1 MSEVFRPYERLVEIT
16 ILGKTFLVPERNSL
30 LRAFQFI
37 SPETI
42 PYGRFCW
49 NQECQYCRVDCQL
62 SDDDQARPILSCK
75 FIVSE
80 GMNISNLAPELVGC
94 LRTENSGRRTSSGRP
109 PAAVRGRRCHSYGK
123 RQLGPVERRLPT
135 GAARPEIAQNRGPE
149 AVAILEQFGAC
160 GRGGAADRRFTA
172 AATKFGS
179 CLGISPRVL
188 ATELAARPVS
198 VIWVMATGTNWPNG
212 DEVWRMC

>member
-1 MSEVFRPYERLVEIT
+1 MAEGEAPLMSEVFRPYERLVEIT

-49 NQECQYCRVDCQL
+49 NQECQYCRVNCQL

-80 GMNISNLAPELVGC
+80 GMDISELAPELVGC
-94 LRTENSGRRTSSGRP
+94 LRTKLGQSP
-109 PAAVRGRRCHSYGK
+109 VVAAVAPEDASAPS
-123 RQLGPVERRLPT
+123 GPN
-135 GAARPEIAQNRGPE
+135 RPDRANGSNGP
-149 AVAILEQFGAC
+149 
-160 GRGGAADRRFTA
+160 
-172 AATKFGS
+172 S
-179 CLGISPRVL
+179 
-188 ATELAARPVS
+188 
-198 VIWVMATGTNWPNG
+198 GTNG
-212 DEVWRMC
+212 Q

>member
-49 NQECQYCRVDCQL
+49 NQECQYCRVNCQL
-62 SDDDQARPILSCK
+62 SDEDQARPILSCK

-80 GMNISNLAPELVGC
+80 GMTISELAPELVGC
-94 LRTENSGRRTSSGRP
+94 LRTKLGQTQVVAAEVQEEPQAVSGATSLDGSSG
-109 PAAVRGRRCHSYGK
+109 
-123 RQLGPVERRLPT
+123 T
-135 GAARPEIAQNRGPE
+135 
-149 AVAILEQFGAC
+149 
-160 GRGGAADRRFTA
+160 GGAD
-172 AATKFGS
+172 GQ
-179 CLGISPRVL
+179 
-188 ATELAARPVS
+188 
-198 VIWVMATGTNWPNG
+198 
-212 DEVWRMC
+212 

>member
-1 MSEVFRPYERLVEIT
+1 MAEGEAPLMSEVFRPYERLVEIT

-49 NQECQYCRVDCQL
+49 NQECQYCKVNCQL

-80 GMNISNLAPELVGC
+80 GMNISELAPELVGC
-94 LRTENSGRRTSSGRP
+94 LRTKLGQAASTAPRIEEDPRAEEDAPRP
-109 PAAVRGRRCHSYGK
+109 PISSSASVADLPSASNGVRDT
-123 RQLGPVERRLPT
+123 T
-135 GAARPEIAQNRGPE
+135 G
-149 AVAILEQFGAC
+149 
-160 GRGGAADRRFTA
+160 
-172 AATKFGS
+172 
-179 CLGISPRVL
+179 
-188 ATELAARPVS
+188 
-198 VIWVMATGTNWPNG
+198 G
-212 DEVWRMC
+212 D